1 MQPPSQEVLAHAGWH
16 AGCLPAYKAFM
27 EDFAAQQRTAK
38 LEAWLTAGGIVL
50 AASERAARAL
60 LARVHQAHLSRG
72 ETAWETP
79 KILPWQAF
87 LRQSWQERVEDAR
100 LLLAPLQEESLWA
113 SLIADEPQM
122 ALEGPRARMGRL
134 AMEAH
139 ALLAAYAPEQLDP
152 QARLGWQADQAS
164 FSCWLT
170 AFDRRCAD
178 DALLSNARLP
188 LELLRLLEED
198 AGAERPALLLIGFD
212 RIQPVQRR
220 LLDAWGSWQ
229 EDDTATSAT
238 DLVFY
243 EAEDE
248 DAELA
253 ACAQWCRTQL
263 EANPET
269 RLLVIA
275 QNLVR
280 QRGLVERSFLRYC
293 GPRFEFSLGV
303 PLAQTM
309 MARSAQ
315 LLLRWLRQPIDEYEL
330 DWLISTGHTAS
341 DEVETDVLARTM
353 RRLRRTNRERSR
365 WTLDD
370 FAREGHDTD
379 LLSRWYERLFAAR
392 DLLKEGGRGM
402 RAPLFWSEL
411 VPRLLVAAGWP
422 GARKLSSAEFQNH
435 QALLQALDTTAAL
448 GFDGNRIDWTGYQS
462 RLGHVLHQTL
472 FAAESAGAPIL
483 IAGPT
488 EAAGLDADGIWFLG
502 ASEESW
508 PATVPPHPLLPIG
521 LARDAGMPHARPQ
534 YDWDLCAAITRRLRA
549 AAPTLCFSYAR
560 QKDGVETQ
568 PSRLIAGEIGHA
580 PTPLPGKLRAAPH
593 DAAATVLF
601 EDDTLI
607 PYPAQRTQG
616 GSSLLTDQSLC
627 PFKAFATVRLAAQ
640 SWQPAEAGLSAT
652 QRGTLLHAI
661 MDAIWSPPH
670 GLRSQRDLLQLADRH
685 SFVEEHVARIFATQL
700 PSSTQQMPRRYLDLE
715 KQRFVRLVL
724 EWLDYEAAR
733 IDFTI
738 VATESKT
745 PVQINALA
753 LTLKLDRLDRLAD
766 GTLLVIDYKSG
777 DVSPKSWD
785 LPRPEDVQ
793 LPLYAS
799 FCLAPGEELGGLAFA
814 KMRTGRCEFAGRI
827 GAARETLL
835 PTLGTTHALVK
846 TPLTAEML
854 LDWREAIEQL
864 ACDFLAG
871 RAVVD
876 PKEAPKTCE
885 YCTLSALCRIH
896 ENRATS
902 AQEEDAEE
910 SADA

>member
-1 MQPPSQEVLAHAGWH
+1 
-16 AGCLPAYKAFM
+16 M
-27 EDFAAQQRTAK
+27 EDFAASQRTAR
-38 LEAWLTAGGIVL
+38 LEAWLTAGGVVL
-50 AASERAARAL
+50 TASERAARAL
-60 LARVHQAHLSRG
+60 LARVHHAHQERG
-72 ETAWETP
+72 ETAWNTP

-87 LRQSWQERVEDAR
+87 LRQSWQERIEDAR
-100 LLLAPLQEESLWA
+100 LLLAPLQEEALWA
-113 SLIADEPQM
+113 SLVADEPQM

-152 QARLGWQADQAS
+152 KARQDWQADQAS
-164 FSCWLT
+164 FSRWLQ
-170 AFDRRCAD
+170 AFERRCSE
-178 DALLSNARLP
+178 DALLSSARLP
-188 LELLRLLEED
+188 LELLRLLEKEN
-198 AGAERPALLLIGFD
+198 ATERPALLLIGFD
-212 RIQPVQRR
+212 RLQPVQRR

-229 EDDTATSAT
+229 EEHTATTAT
-238 DLVFY
+238 DLAFY
-243 EAEDE
+243 EATNE

-253 ACAQWCRTQL
+253 ACAQWCRAQL
-263 EANPET
+263 EAHPEA

-303 PLAQTM
+303 PLVQTM

-315 LLLRWLRQPIDEYEL
+315 LLLRWLLQPIDEHEL

-341 DEVETDVLARTM
+341 DEVETDALARAM
-353 RRLRRTNRERSR
+353 RRLRRTNHERAR

-370 FAREGHDTD
+370 FVQESHDED

-392 DLLKEGGRGM
+392 DLLKENSRGR
-402 RAPLFWSEL
+402 RTPLFWSEL
-411 VPRLLVAAGWP
+411 VPRLLIAAGWP
-422 GARKLSSAEFQNH
+422 GTRKLSSAEFQNH

-448 GFDGNRIDWTGYQS
+448 GFDGNRIDWAGYQS
-462 RLGHVLHQTL
+462 RLAHVLHQTL

-549 AAPTLCFSYAR
+549 SALTLCFSYAR
-560 QKDGVETQ
+560 QKDGVEAQ
-568 PSRLIAGEIGHA
+568 PSRLVAGEIGHT
-580 PTPLPGKLRAAPH
+580 PTPLPEALRAAAH
-593 DAAATVLF
+593 ADAITIPV
-601 EDDTLI
+601 EDTSLI
-607 PYPAQRTQG
+607 PFPPQRAQG
-616 GSSLLTDQSLC
+616 GSSVLTDQSLC
-627 PFKAFATVRLAAQ
+627 PFKAFAKFRLAAQ
-640 SWQPAEAGLSAT
+640 GWQPAEAGLSAT

-661 MDAIWSPPH
+661 MDAIWSTPH
-670 GLRSQRDLLQLADRH
+670 GLRSQKDLLQCADRRN
-685 SFVEEHVARIFATQL
+685 FVEEHVERIFASEL
-700 PSSTQQMPRRYLDLE
+700 PPATTQMPRRYLDLE

-733 IDFTI
+733 IDFTL
-738 VATESKT
+738 VATEAKT

-799 FCLAPGEELGGLAFA
+799 FCLKQDEVPGGLVFA
-814 KMRTGRCEFAGRI
+814 KMRTGRCEFAGRV
-827 GAARETLL
+827 GAAKETLL
-835 PTLGTTHALVK
+835 PTLGPSHALVK

-864 ACDFLAG
+864 ACDFLSG

-876 PKEAPKTCE
+876 PKDAAKTCT
-885 YCTLSALCRIH
+885 YCELAALCRIH
-896 ENRATS
+896 ENRTASTP
-902 AQEEDAEE
+902 EEDAEE